1 MHNNP
6 LSRLEYEDV
15 VRACGGDD
23 LIGSIAEALEPLWC
37 DEYYDRNPQA
47 ELLSVS
53 LSDCGT
59 TFTYIF
65 DLKLGRVVVSYG
77 IPVYSAQLRVAA
89 RMAGHPLEKGKGL
102 HRGHLMANSIG
113 GGTDI
118 NLVPQLGKLNV
129 GEFRKLER
137 LAREKA
143 LQNQRC
149 LYFVRCLYS
158 DDSQRPWKFEQC
170 VISPPRVVDYA
181 LHSNI

>member
-1 MHNNP
+1 MRNKP
-6 LSRLEYEDV
+6 LSRLEYENLI
-15 VRACGGDD
+15 RGCTGDD
-23 LIGSIAEALEPLWC
+23 LVASIAETIEPIWC
-37 DEYYDRNPQA
+37 DEYYDCNPQA

-53 LSDCGT
+53 LSDSGT

-65 DLKLGRVVVSYG
+65 DLNLGRVVVSYG
-77 IPVYSAQLRVAA
+77 IPVYSTQKRDAA

-102 HRGHLMANSIG
+102 HRGHLMANSMG

-129 GEFRKLER
+129 GEFRKLEK

-149 LYFVRCLYS
+149 LYSVRCLYF

-170 VISPPRVVDYA
+170 IISPPRVVEYA